1 MITTK
6 SNIHPREIKKVTLG
20 NGEISINEII
30 AVSRYDAEVLF
41 SHDYR
46 NRVNISRTVIEKFLD
61 EERVIYGVTTGFGSN
76 ITKNISSE
84 DTETLQKNIIRSH
97 AVSVGSPLE
106 KEVVRA
112 IQFMILVNL
121 GNGFSGVKLATLEL
135 LRSLLNHQIVPFAPG
150 EGSVGYL
157 SPEAHMALVLIGEGK
172 AWHNGELIRGSDALE
187 KAGLQPVSLGC
198 KEGLALISG
207 TTSVTALASL
217 ALYNSI
223 QAAKTA
229 DIVGAMSL
237 EALKGTIQAFNP
249 RTHSVKKHEEQA
261 GTARNII
268 NMLKG
273 SEIAEKYRDY
283 RLQDALSL
291 RCIPQVHGAIKK
303 VLKDAEFTICNEINS
318 SSDNPLITTE
328 DQGDA
333 LMGGNFDGTFVGI
346 YADTIA
352 IAMANLAKV
361 SERRLDRLVNFH
373 VSELPNFLVAKPGL
387 NSGYM
392 IPQYTVAGL
401 LNEIRVLAHPA
412 TVDNT
417 PTCANQEDV
426 VSFAYFAA
434 KKAYQ
439 ITKKLEYILGLE
451 LMAAVQALDFHHP
464 LKPSPAS
471 QKVYELIRSVVPTV
485 EEDRYFYPDIQFITN
500 LIREGEILNAIE
512 LIIGKLD
519 W

>member
-1 MITTK
+1 MITTI
-6 SNIHPREIKKVTLG
+6 STIHPKEIKKVTLG
-20 NGEISINEII
+20 DGEISINEII

-41 SHDYR
+41 SQDYR
-46 NRVNISRTVIEKFLD
+46 DRVNLSRSVIEKFLD
-61 EERVIYGVTTGFGSN
+61 EERAIYGVTTGFGSN
-76 ITKNISSE
+76 VTKSISSE
-84 DTETLQKNIIRSH
+84 DAETLQKNIIRSH

-112 IQFMILVNL
+112 IQFMILVHL
-121 GNGFSGVKLATLEL
+121 GHGFSGVKLATLEL

-157 SPEAHMALVLIGEGK
+157 SPEAHMALVIMGEGK
-172 AWHNGELIRGSDALE
+172 AWYNGELIPGSDALE

-207 TTSVTALASL
+207 TTSVTAFASL

-229 DIVGAMSL
+229 DIAGAMSL
-237 EALKGTIQAFNP
+237 EALKGTIKAFDP
-249 RTHSVKKHEEQA
+249 RIHSVKRHEEQA
-261 GTARNII
+261 GTARNIVK
-268 NMLKG
+268 MLRG
-273 SEIAEKYRDY
+273 SEIAEKYQDY

-291 RCIPQVHGAIKK
+291 RCIPQAHGAVKK

-318 SSDNPLITTE
+318 TSDNPLITTE
-328 DQGDA
+328 DQGEA

-346 YADTIA
+346 YSDTMA

-361 SERRLDRLVNFH
+361 SERRLDRLVNYH
-373 VSELPNFLVAKPGL
+373 ISELPNFLVAKPGL
-387 NSGYM
+387 NSGFM
-392 IPQYTVAGL
+392 IPQYTAAGL

-412 TVDNT
+412 TIDNT

-426 VSFAYFAA
+426 VSFAYTAA

-439 ITKKLEYILGLE
+439 ITKKLEYMLGLE
-451 LMAAVQALDFHHP
+451 LMAAVQALDFHQP
-464 LKPSPAS
+464 LKPSHVS
-471 QKVYELIRSVVPTV
+471 QKVYELIRSEVPTV

-500 LIREGEILNAIE
+500 LIREGEILNAVE

>member
-1 MITTK
+1 MITDI
-6 SNIHPREIKKVTLG
+6 SNTHPKEIKKVTLG
-20 NGEISINEII
+20 DGDITINEII
-30 AVSRYDAEVLF
+30 AVSKYDAEVLF
-41 SHDYR
+41 SQDYR
-46 NRVNISRTVIEKFLD
+46 DRVNLSRSVIEKFLD
-61 EERVIYGVTTGFGSN
+61 EDRVIYGVTTGFGSN
-76 ITKNISSE
+76 VTKNISSE
-84 DTETLQKNIIRSH
+84 DAEALQKNIIRSH
-97 AVSVGSPLE
+97 AVSVGAPLE

-121 GNGFSGVKLATLEL
+121 GHGLSGVNLATLEL

-172 AWHNGELIRGSDALE
+172 AWYNGELISGSEALE

-207 TTSVTALASL
+207 TTSVTAFASL

-223 QAAKTA
+223 QSAKTA

-237 EALKGTIQAFNP
+237 EALKGTLKAFDP

-273 SEIAEKYRDY
+273 SEIAEKYQDY

-291 RCIPQVHGAIKK
+291 RCIPQVHGAVKK

-318 SSDNPLITTE
+318 SSDNPLILTE

-392 IPQYTVAGL
+392 IPQYTAAGL
-401 LNEIRVLAHPA
+401 INEIRVLAHPA

-417 PTCANQEDV
+417 STCANQEDV

-439 ITKKLEYILGLE
+439 IAKKLEYILGLE
-451 LMAAVQALDFHHP
+451 LMAAVQALDFHKP
-464 LKPSPAS
+464 LKPSPVS
-471 QKVYELIRSVVPTV
+471 QKVYELIRNVVPTI
-485 EEDRYFYPDIQFITN
+485 EEDRYFYPDIQYITN
-500 LIREGEILNAIE
+500 LISEGEILNAGE